1 MEDGGGD
8 SSRDLGNSGGKRKS
22 NSDRQVSM
30 IERMEEFDIIFE

>member
-1 MEDGGGD
+1 MVGWVRRRMKDGGGD

-30 IERMEEFDIIFE
+30 ND